1 MFTSLPHDFL
11 LRLALN
17 FAAVLGLV
25 RWLYYPAQRDRDL
38 AFSLFMFGLTIFL
51 VAYVLKTLDLPA
63 GFGFGLFAVFGL
75 LRYRTEGISNKA
87 LTYLF
92 IVTALAM
99 LNALGKFTA
108 VDFALVN
115 GLVLLITGVAEHGRL
130 LGLPVKGREIRQTVQ
145 YERIDLIR
153 PDRQAELI
161 ADLTARTGWSIE
173 RVDVAELDFVRDVAT
188 LRVYRRPLQGGAEP
202 GDSAALIAPAPRVG
216 AD

>member
-1 MFTSLPHDFL
+1 MFTSLPPDFL

-17 FAAVLGLV
+17 FAAVLVLV

-51 VAYVLKTLDLPA
+51 VAYVLKALDLPA

-99 LNALGKFTA
+99 LNALGTFTA

-153 PDRQAELI
+153 ADRQAELI
-161 ADLTARTGWSIE
+161 ADLTARTGWTID

-188 LRVYRRPLQGGAEP
+188 LRVYRRPFQGGAEP
-202 GDSAALIAPAPRVG
+202 GAGAEVISPPPVAA
-216 AD
+216 D

>member
-1 MFTSLPHDFL
+1 MLLSLPHDFL
-11 LRLALN
+11 LRLAVN
-17 FAAVLGLV
+17 FVAVLLLV
-25 RWLYYPAQRDRDL
+25 RWLYFPAQQDRDL

-99 LNALGKFTA
+99 LNALGQFTLL
-108 VDFALVN
+108 DFAVIN
-115 GLVLLITGVAEHGRL
+115 GAVLLVTGLAEQGRL

-145 YERIDLIR
+145 YERMELVHPAR
-153 PDRQAELI
+153 LAELH
-161 ADLTARTGWSIE
+161 ADLTARTGWTIE
-173 RVDVAELDFVRDVAT
+173 RIDVAELDFVKDVAT
-188 LRVYRRPLQGGAEP
+188 LRVYRKPGQRGTESQG
-202 GDSAALIAPAPRVG
+202 SAARTTPPAFT
-216 AD
+216 DDD